1 MSSLP
6 FKSDFDPVCC
16 LPFSA
21 VLKLIFSRFL
31 LARFHMDSLVT
42 KTKRKDVRKALES
55 LPPELDGTYDQTI
68 ERIKGQGKDY
78 SELAMLVLLWISN
91 AIRPLSPVELQ
102 YAIAIQP
109 GMTELDD
116 EDLDEQDLLVSVCAG
131 LVILD
136 AETDTLR
143 FVRKSILFVL

>member
-1 MSSLP
+1 
-6 FKSDFDPVCC
+6 
-16 LPFSA
+16 
-21 VLKLIFSRFL
+21 
-31 LARFHMDSLVT
+31 MDSLVT

-55 LPPELDGTYDQTI
+55 LPPELNGSYDQTI
-68 ERIKGQGKDY
+68 ERIESQGKDY
-78 SELAMLVLLWISN
+78 SELAMRVLLWMSN
-91 AIRPLSPVELQ
+91 AVRPMSPVQLQ

-116 EDLDEQDLLVSVCAG
+116 EDLDDQDLIVSVCAG

-143 FVRKSILFVL
+143 FVRKSVLFIL

>member
-1 MSSLP
+1 MSFFFIESN
-6 FKSDFDPVCC
+6 FDPVCC

-21 VLKLIFSRFL
+21 VLRLMFSRHL
-31 LARFHMDSLVT
+31 LARFHMDTLVT

-68 ERIKGQGKDY
+68 ERIRGQGKDY
-78 SELAMLVLLWISN
+78 SELAMQVLLWISS
-91 AIRPLSPVELQ
+91 ALRPLSPVELQ

-116 EDLDEQDLLVSVCAG
+116 EDLDEQDLMVSVCAG

-136 AETDTLR
+136 ARTDTLR
-143 FVRKSILFVL
+143 FVRKSVLFVL

>member
-1 MSSLP
+1 
-6 FKSDFDPVCC
+6 
-16 LPFSA
+16 
-21 VLKLIFSRFL
+21 
-31 LARFHMDSLVT
+31 MDSLVT

-78 SELAMLVLLWISN
+78 SELAMRVLLWISS
-91 AIRPLSPVELQ
+91 AVRPLAPVELQ

-116 EDLDEQDLLVSVCAG
+116 EDLDDQDLMVSVCAG

-136 AETDTLR
+136 SETDTLR
-143 FVRKSILFVL
+143 FVRKSVVFVI